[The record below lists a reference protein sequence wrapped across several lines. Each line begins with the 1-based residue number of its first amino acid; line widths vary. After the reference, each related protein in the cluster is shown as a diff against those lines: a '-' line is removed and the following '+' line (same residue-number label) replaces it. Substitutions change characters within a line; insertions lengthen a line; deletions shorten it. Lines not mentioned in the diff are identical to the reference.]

1 MTKQEVTSQN
11 VISSL
16 RTINQNKCYLVKKTE
31 REREQASDINGK
43 ETMATSRVL
52 EFYSGIGGMV
62 AL

>member
-1 MTKQEVTSQN
+1 MIE
-11 VISSL
+11 
-16 RTINQNKCYLVKKTE
+16 RETE